1 MKRTC
6 ATLLV
11 CLGAVCILSPRAGAQ
26 DRNSSVWR
34 ECQSRASSALRV
46 SMSDVEVTPGG
57 DTDRGRYILNWE
69 ARANYG
75 RRERGYCEVDRRDG
89 RIVRFETTPYNG
101 GGDGGYGGY
110 DPPPYVGN
118 YPRVRVDTDGK
129 GYFSS
134 RSLNSRRLDRGYLD
148 TRDQPSVTLR
158 GRDGFRITLFGRV
171 VGSDGDREITLQI
184 TSSDRGDARGRASIR
199 LNGDRNEVEAISVNG
214 AMAGGDFRGE
224 FNRNR

>member
-1 MKRTC
+1 MKRIC
-6 ATLLV
+6 PTLLV
-11 CLGAVCILSPRAGAQ
+11 FLGAICILSPRILAQ
-26 DRNSSVWR
+26 DRNSSAWR
-34 ECQSRASSALRV
+34 ECQSRAASAMRV
-46 SMSDVEVTPGG
+46 SMSDVEVSPGG
-57 DTDRGRYILNWE
+57 ESDRGRFILNWD
-69 ARANYG
+69 ARVDNG

-89 RIVRFETTPYNG
+89 RIVRFETNPYNG
-101 GGDGGYGGY
+101 GGYDGGYN
-110 DPPPYVGN
+110 PPPYAGD

-134 RSLNSRRLDRGYLD
+134 RSLNSKRLDRGYVD

-171 VGSDGDREITLQI
+171 VSSDGNREITLHI
-184 TSSDRGDARGRASIR
+184 TSTDRGEARGRASIR

-214 AMAGGDFRGE
+214 NFAGGEFIGE